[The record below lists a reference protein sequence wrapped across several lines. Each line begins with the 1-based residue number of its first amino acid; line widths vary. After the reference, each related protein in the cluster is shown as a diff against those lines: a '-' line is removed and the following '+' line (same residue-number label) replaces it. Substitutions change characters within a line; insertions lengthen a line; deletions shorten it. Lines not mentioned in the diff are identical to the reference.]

1 MKAPINWLNDFTPVK
16 GIEIKTIADS
26 MTLSG
31 SKVEGVETTGQEITR
46 VVTGRILEITKHP
59 DADKLVVCRIDVG
72 DRELQIVTG
81 AKNVS
86 AGDIVPVALDGSTLA
101 DNLKIKTGKLRGVV
115 SEGMLCS
122 IEELGYTSADFPDAC
137 EDGIYILPSDTPIQQ
152 DILSV
157 LGLGDSIIDFEI
169 TSNRP
174 DCLSIEGLARETAIT
189 LDLPFTPVDPKVKGM
204 PGFYTRDLI
213 RIDIREPLLCKRYIA
228 RSVRNI
234 RIAPS
239 PQWMVSRLRDAGVRS
254 INNIVDITNYVMLE
268 LGQPMH
274 AFDYE
279 DLHDRT
285 IWIRR
290 ASKGEKMTTLDKTVH
305 TLDESVLVIADAHKP
320 VALAGIMGGENS
332 EIKETTKTI
341 IFESATFDG
350 INVRLTAKKLGLRTE
365 SSSRFEKGL
374 DTNNA
379 KRAIDRACELIEIL
393 ECGEVSEDEI
403 DLYPKVKEISRIAF
417 RPDWIN
423 RFLGTEIPEETM
435 IGILQK
441 LECRLVTEN
450 GKRFWEIPGF
460 RPDLEQEVDLS
471 EEVARFYGYNRI
483 PPTLLSGKS
492 TTLGGLNAYQKQKE
506 TISAVMRSCGF
517 YEACTYS
524 FTSPSIFDKLCV
536 PVNDPL
542 RDAVTIINPLGE
554 DYSVM
559 RTTMLG
565 SLLEIASTNWNRGVD
580 TFKIFEI
587 AKVYIKKDHEVNE
600 LPYERDT
607 LGVVYFSEDDKY
619 ETAESFFAVKGIA
632 EELMKT
638 IGVPSPA
645 FQSCTDHPSF
655 HPGRTSKILDGDR
668 EIGIMGFIHPDVA
681 QRMNAPVE
689 TIVLMMDL
697 EAALTN
703 ASSKKSFSQ
712 LPKFPSMT
720 RDLALVID
728 RAIPIATVDACIV
741 KFGGQY
747 LESVKLFDIYTGKQ
761 IDESK
766 KSVAYKLVFRSQEGT
781 LTDEIVN
788 KAQTRLLNKLSSELN
803 ATLR

>member
-1 MKAPINWLNDFTPVK
+1 MKAPINWLNEYTPVN
-16 GIEIKTIADS
+16 GIAVKTIADS

-46 VVTGRILEITKHP
+46 VVTGKILDITKHP
-59 DADKLVVCRIDVG
+59 DADKLVVCTIDIG
-72 DRELQIVTG
+72 DKELQIVTG

-86 AGDIVPVALDGSTLA
+86 IGDIVPVALDGSTLA
-101 DNLKIKTGKLRGVV
+101 NNLKIKTGKLRGVV

-122 IEELGYTSADFPDAC
+122 IEELGYTSADFPDAA
-137 EDGIYILPSDTPIQQ
+137 EDGIYILPPDTPIQQ

-189 LDLPFTPVDPKVKGM
+189 LDLPFSPVNPKVKGK
-204 PGFYTRDLI
+204 PGFFTRDLLCVEI
-213 RIDIREPLLCKRYIA
+213 KEPELCKRYIA

-239 PQWMVSRLRDAGVRS
+239 PKWMVSRLRDAGVRS

-279 DLHDRT
+279 DLHDKS
-285 IWIRR
+285 ICIRR
-290 ASKGEKMTTLDKTVH
+290 ASKNEKMTTLDATVH
-305 TLDESVLVIADAHKP
+305 TLDETMLVIADAHKP

-332 EIKETTKTI
+332 EIKATTKTI
-341 IFESATFDG
+341 VFESATFDG

-365 SSSRFEKGL
+365 SSARFEKGL

-379 KRAIDRACELIEIL
+379 KRAIDRACELVEIL
-393 ECGEVSEDEI
+393 ECGEVSEDLI
-403 DLYPKVKEISRIAF
+403 DLYPKEKEITRIEF

-435 IGILQK
+435 IDILQK
-441 LECRLVTEN
+441 LECRLVIEN
-450 GKRFWEIPGF
+450 GKKYWDIPGF

-471 EEVARFYGYNRI
+471 EEVARFYGYNKI

-506 TISAVMRSCGF
+506 TISAVMRSNGF
-517 YEACTYS
+517 FEACTYS
-524 FTSPSIFDKLCV
+524 FTGPDIFDKLCL
-536 PVNDPL
+536 PENDPL

-559 RTTMLG
+559 RTTLLG

-580 TFKIFEI
+580 AFRIFEI
-587 AKVYIKKDHEVNE
+587 AKVYIKQDSEVRE
-600 LPYERDT
+600 LPFERDT
-607 LGVVYFSEDDKY
+607 LGMVYFVEDDKY
-619 ETAESFFAVKGIA
+619 ETAESFFNVKGIA
-632 EELMKT
+632 EELMNI
-638 IGVPSPA
+638 IGVSSPTFKSFA
-645 FQSCTDHPSF
+645 DHPSF
-655 HPGRTSKILDGDR
+655 HPGRTSKIYDGNT
-668 EIGIMGFIHPDVA
+668 EIGILGFIHPDVA
-681 QRMNAPVE
+681 QRMNAPLE

-697 EAALTN
+697 EAVLSN
-703 ASSKKSFSQ
+703 ASSKKSFSP

-720 RDLALVID
+720 RDLALILD
-728 RAIPIATVDACIV
+728 RDIPIASVDACIR

-747 LESVKLFDIYTGKQ
+747 LESVRLFDIYTGKQ
-761 IDESK
+761 IGENK

-781 LTDEIVN
+781 LTDDIVN

-803 ATLR
+803 AALR